1 MSNSKHNYRISSE
14 VKEQVLKRIKE
25 EGVSVTKASEE
36 HGISTHTI
44 YRWLTGTVANNPT
57 IKEFNK
63 VRKQNQEL
71 LALVGEL
78 TIKLSQTQKKI

>member
-1 MSNSKHNYRISSE
+1 MGNTKHNFRISSE

-25 EGVSVTKASEE
+25 DGISVAQAAQE

-44 YRWLTGTVANNPT
+44 YKMLTKTIANNPT
-57 IKEFNK
+57 WQEMTKLK
-63 VRKQNQEL
+63 KQNQAL

-78 TIKLSQTQKKI
+78 TVKLSQAQKKI

>member
-1 MSNSKHNYRISSE
+1 MGNTKHNFRISSE

-25 EGVSVTKASEE
+25 DGISVTQAAQE

-44 YRWLTGTVANNPT
+44 YKMLTKTVANNPT
-57 IKEFNK
+57 WQEVTKLK
-63 VRKQNQEL
+63 KQNQAL

-78 TIKLSQTQKKI
+78 TVKLSQAQKKI

>member
-1 MSNSKHNYRISSE
+1 MGNTKHNFRISSE

-25 EGVSVTKASEE
+25 DGISVAQAAQE

-44 YRWLTGTVANNPT
+44 YKMLTKTITNNST
-57 IKEFNK
+57 WQEVTRLK
-63 VRKQNQEL
+63 KQNQAL

-78 TIKLSQTQKKI
+78 TVKLSQAQKKI

>member
-1 MSNSKHNYRISSE
+1 MSNTKHNYRISSD

-25 EGVSVTKASEE
+25 DGISVTQAAQE

-44 YRWLTGTVANNPT
+44 YKLLTKTVTDNPT
-57 IKEFNK
+57 WQEVTKLK
-63 VRKQNQEL
+63 KQNQEL

-78 TIKLSQTQKKI
+78 TVKLSQAQKKI

>member
-1 MSNSKHNYRISSE
+1 MGNTKHNYRISGE

-25 EGVSVTKASEE
+25 DGISVTQAAQE

-44 YRWLTGTVANNPT
+44 YKMLTKTATDNPT
-57 IKEFNK
+57 WQEVVKLK
-63 VRKQNQEL
+63 KQNQAL

-78 TIKLSQTQKKI
+78 AVKLSQAQKKI